1 MRPADER
8 IRELAVT
15 MVDAVERAAP
25 LTRQLLLFSQPRA
38 IAPKVLEVNDLI
50 GTRGR
55 LLVRLVGEH
64 VRIETT
70 LSVDLWRVRMDQSQ
84 CEQVLLNLAVN
95 ARDAMPRG
103 GTLRI
108 ATENVPSG
116 RPLRGGASDSDRVLL
131 TVSDSGEGMTEEIKS
146 KAFQAFFTTQPQRR
160 STGL

>member
-38 IAPKVLEVNDLI
+38 IAPKVLDLNDLI
-50 GTRGR
+50 TTMSR
-55 LLVRLVGEH
+55 LLDRLVGEH

-70 LSVDLWRVRMDQSQ
+70 LSKDLWRVRMDQSQ

-108 ATENVPSG
+108 ATANVPSG
-116 RPLRGGASDSDRVLL
+116 G
-131 TVSDSGEGMTEEIKS
+131 SG
-146 KAFQAFFTTQPQRR
+146 QAGP
-160 STGL
+160 SYSG